1 MNHQV
6 KRERSDEATKFFRE
20 VGNRQF
26 SLKDYSTCIETY
38 TQSILSCPEENDVEQ
53 SLALANRSAALFQL
67 ELYEDC
73 LKDIKMAISKKY
85 PSHLLPKILVRK
97 IKTLKKLGIVEDL
110 PTTLEELESAMK
122 HMQMTEKGITGLYM
136 FVYNLCSNFKYF
148 VYSL

>member
-1 MNHQV
+1 MGESPDKAWKFWWSHQIFLGSWKQAV
-6 KRERSDEATKFFRE
+6 
-20 VGNRQF
+20 

-38 TQSILSCPEENDVEQ
+38 TQSILSCPEKNEVEQ

-97 IKTLKKLGIVEDL
+97 IKSLKKLGIVEDL
-110 PTTLEELESAMK
+110 PTTLEELATMWQHIFSDIVTLLQK
-122 HMQMTEKGITGLYM
+122 FSRTPR
-136 FVYNLCSNFKYF
+136 
-148 VYSL
+148 